1 MGYMAKQK
9 KKQTAIRFPLD
20 VYRYIE
26 KVAKAKHGGNF
37 TAATIEML
45 YEAKKYLEKVER
57 WKREGAARDADAMML
72 QRDRSLK
79 EKDGSSP

>member
-9 KKQTAIRFPLD
+9 RKQTAIRFPLD

-57 WKREGAARDADAMML
+57 WKREGAARDAEAMSA
-72 QRDRSLK
+72 QRERQM
-79 EKDGSSP
+79 EAKDGTSP